1 MKKGLWVL
9 TILGVVAGIAHLQL
23 TAQEAS
29 PRRQFISTVDSASPT
44 ASVVPA
50 SPGATAPAQG
60 GLSVADVPERP
71 SSEALGAE
79 PFAPEP
85 RGEQPASKTP
95 RKELTA
101 PEMRHFLKSWHAEE
115 IDQLNHEAIRKRFEE
130 ERGRREEALLTAR
143 LDVMEKEL
151 LAIAR
156 AYPSSKN
163 GKRAE
168 RAYQSLIK
176 ADDSPPPR
184 PAQESRLESSQKNN
198 PEKPAPPFVSPILL
212 E

>member
-9 TILGVVAGIAHLQL
+9 TILGVVAGIAHHRL

-50 SPGATAPAQG
+50 SPGATALAQG

-71 SSEALGAE
+71 SGEALGAE

-85 RGEQPASKTP
+85 RGEQPDSKTP

-168 RAYQSLIK
+168 RAYRSLIE
-176 ADDSPPPR
+176 ADDSPPR
-184 PAQESRLESSQKNN
+184 PAQEFRLESSQKNN
-198 PEKPAPPFVSPILL
+198 PEKPAPQSESPILL